1 MSIRKHKGAAFVFY
15 RFIETIIAQYKSFKS
30 PGNEELK
37 RQAKELEQRVAIL
50 NLFERFIESA
60 PQMLLQ
66 VYILTMTS
74 TSLDV
79 GSFKGEL
86 F

>member
-1 MSIRKHKGAAFVFY
+1 MSIRKQKGAAFVFY
-15 RFIETIIAQYKSFKS
+15 RFIETIKAQYKSFKS

-37 RQAKELEQRVAIL
+37 RQAKEMEQRLAIL

-60 PQMLLQ
+60 PQMMLQ
-66 VYILTMTS
+66 SYIVIMTS
-74 TSLDV
+74 LVV

>member
-1 MSIRKHKGAAFVFY
+1 MIK
-15 RFIETIIAQYKSFKS
+15 AQYKSFKS
-30 PGNEELK
+30 PEIGELK
-37 RQAKELEQRVAIL
+37 RQAKEMEQRVAIL

-60 PQMLLQ
+60 PQLILQ
-66 VYILTMTS
+66 SYILIMTS
-74 TSLDV
+74 NVV